1 MAPEV
6 AKRRGLTMLNGTAA
20 PEDGGGGGAEKIE
33 EALEAGGGGGGGGA
47 ESVES
52 ERLVE
57 SKSSDADSGVLVVAL
72 GLFAQGALKVFEDIS
87 IFPKKEKGK
96 EEKRLGC

>member
-1 MAPEV
+1 
-6 AKRRGLTMLNGTAA
+6 MLNGTAA

-33 EALEAGGGGGGGGA
+33 EEAGGGGGGGGA

-52 ERLVE
+52 ERVVE

-87 IFPKKEKGK
+87 INKKKGN